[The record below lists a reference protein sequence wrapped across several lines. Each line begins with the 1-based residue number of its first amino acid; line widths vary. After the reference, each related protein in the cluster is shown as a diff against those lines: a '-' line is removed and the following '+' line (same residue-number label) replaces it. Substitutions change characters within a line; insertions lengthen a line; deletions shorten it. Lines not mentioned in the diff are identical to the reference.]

1 MVMLISRI
9 LWFMLLCCLSHITQ
23 ARDVVPLD
31 LDWQF
36 VLGDS
41 LQIKERNFAGPGA
54 RLVDLPHDWS
64 IEGVTTKDEPSG
76 GDGGYFPTGIGWY
89 RKELLADPTWRGKKV
104 WLEFDGVAP
113 QCEVWFN
120 GEKVGGHHYAY
131 TPFRVEL
138 TEHIDFDKPNSI
150 AVRIDNSHQPNS
162 RWYTGSGIYRH
173 VRLVVTE
180 PIYVEH
186 DTFRL
191 TQRVLGKFPPSESNT
206 KTLTARVVNEDTQP
220 SDVRVEFEVKDSD
233 GHLVADVK
241 QKLSLNGSG
250 MAIASVD
257 IDTSVF
263 QRWSPDAPHLY
274 TAIMRVSDNDRVLDE
289 TSFTFGIR
297 TITVTPDKGLLING
311 KPTELIGACVHHDN
325 GLLGA
330 AAFDRAEERRVELL
344 KQAGF
349 NAIRTSHNPPS
360 PAFLDACD
368 RLGMLVIDEAFDGWA
383 APKKKHDYS
392 TVFAEKWQ
400 SDLRAMI
407 DRDRHHP
414 SVIMWSIGNE
424 VYERGNAEGNRLAAE
439 LAAYVRSLD
448 PTRPVTIALNG
459 LEKKEDWTKLDPM
472 FAAVDAAG
480 YNYELH
486 RHAED
491 HQRVPERVIFCSES
505 FPSHV
510 FESWQAAQDQPYVIG
525 DFVWSGLDYLGEAAI
540 GRVFSPDEPVKQHWE
555 AEHFPWHGAYCGD
568 IDLTGWRKP
577 TSHYRNI
584 VWDRG
589 EKLYVS
595 VIAPTP
601 NNRPWGL
608 GWWAVPTALPSWTWP
623 GQEGKP
629 LTVEAFSRYPAVR
642 LYLNEKLIGEQPTTR
657 EQEFRAKFEVPYTS
671 GTLKVVGVADGK
683 EVETQQL
690 VTAGDP
696 HSIRLTAD
704 RKAIRAD
711 RQDLCFV
718 TVEVVDAEGNL
729 CPNTDHAIKFELEG
743 PASIAAV
750 GSGDLTSR
758 ESYQANPRRV
768 FQGRGLVVVRSGDE
782 ARGLKLTANA
792 EGLQSDTVSIETF
805 LPE

>member
-1 MVMLISRI
+1 MLISRV
-9 LWFMLLCCLSHITQ
+9 LLFMLLCCLSQITQ
-23 ARDVVPLD
+23 ARDVIPLD

-36 VLGDS
+36 ILGDS
-41 LQIKERNFAGPGA
+41 PQLKERNFAGPGA

-64 IEGVTTKDEPSG
+64 IEGVTSKDEPSG
-76 GDGGYFPTGIGWY
+76 GDGGYFPTGVALY
-89 RKELLADPTWRGKKV
+89 RKELVADPAWRGKKV

-120 GEKVGGHHYAY
+120 GEKIGGHHYPY
-131 TPFRVEL
+131 TPFKVDL
-138 TEHIDFDKPNSI
+138 TDHIDFDKANLI
-150 AVRIDNSHQPNS
+150 AVRVDNSHQPNS

-173 VRLVVTE
+173 VRLVVVE
-180 PIYVEH
+180 PVHIAHDSLRVRTRSLSDQNAEVTVELAVAKVEPLQNYRLKLQLIGNDGQEIDCDDTLITSSASDLIYA
-186 DTFRL
+186 TFNVGSPRL
-191 TQRVLGKFPPSESNT
+191 WS
-206 KTLTARVVNEDTQP
+206 
-220 SDVRVEFEVKDSD
+220 
-233 GHLVADVK
+233 ADEP
-241 QKLSLNGSG
+241 N
-250 MAIASVD
+250 
-257 IDTSVF
+257 
-263 QRWSPDAPHLY
+263 LY
-274 TAIMRVSDNDRVLDE
+274 TAVAHIESDGKVVDEVSQR
-289 TSFTFGIR
+289 FGIR
-297 TITVTPDKGLLING
+297 TVEVSSEMGYLLNG
-311 KPTELIGACVHHDN
+311 EPVELIGACVHHDN

-392 TVFAEKWQ
+392 TVFADKWQ
-400 SDLRAMI
+400 SDLQAMI
-407 DRDRHHP
+407 DRDRNHP
-414 SVIMWSIGNE
+414 SVVMWSIGNE
-424 VYERGNAEGNRLAAE
+424 VYERGNEEGRRIAAE
-439 LAAYVRSLD
+439 LAAEARKLD

-459 LEKKEDWTKLDPM
+459 LEKKEDWQKLDPM
-472 FAAVDAAG
+472 FSSVDAAG

-486 RHAED
+486 RHVQD
-491 HQRVPERVIFCSES
+491 HQRVPERIMYASES
-505 FPSHV
+505 FPGAV
-510 FESWQAAQDQPYVIG
+510 FESWAASQDQPYVIG

-568 IDLTGWRKP
+568 LDLTGWRKP

-601 NNRPWGL
+601 DGRPWGL
-608 GWWAVPTALPSWTWP
+608 GWWAMPTALPSWTWP
-623 GQEGKP
+623 GQDGKP
-629 LTVEAFSRYPAVR
+629 LTVEVFSRYPAVR
-642 LYLNEKLIGEQPTTR
+642 LYLNDKLIGEQPTTR

-671 GTLKVVGVADGK
+671 GTLKAVGVVDGK

-690 VTAGDP
+690 VTVGDP

-718 TVEVVDAEGNL
+718 TVEVVDADGNL
-729 CPNTDHAIKFELEG
+729 CPNADHAIKFELDG
-743 PASIAAV
+743 PASIAGV

-768 FQGRGLVVVRSGDE
+768 FQGRSLVVVRCGDE
-782 ARGLKLTANA
+782 IYRLKLTAKA

>member
-1 MVMLISRI
+1 MVMLISRV
-9 LWFMLLCCLSHITQ
+9 LLFMLLCCLSHITQ
-23 ARDVVPLD
+23 ARDVIPLD

-64 IEGVTTKDEPSG
+64 IEGVTAKDEPSG
-76 GDGGYFPTGIGWY
+76 GDGGYFPTGVGWY
-89 RKELLADPTWRGKKV
+89 RKELLADPARRGKKV

-120 GEKVGGHHYAY
+120 GEKIGGHHYAY
-131 TPFRVEL
+131 TPFKVDL
-138 TEHIDFDKPNSI
+138 TDHIDFDKPNAI
-150 AVRIDNSHQPNS
+150 AVRVDNSNQPNS

-173 VRLVVTE
+173 VRLVVVD
-180 PIYVEH
+180 PVHIAH
-186 DTFRL
+186 D
-191 TQRVLGKFPPSESNT
+191 S
-206 KTLTARVVNEDTQP
+206 
-220 SDVRVEFEVKDSD
+220 VRVETTKVSPDESEFEISVKVVNDSD
-233 GHLVADVK
+233 TDRDLRIDVVFIQPEGSPELGPAELVTTVK
-241 QKLSLNGSG
+241 NGAEHVARFG
-250 MAIASVD
+250 RKGTDIAL
-257 IDTSVF
+257 
-263 QRWSPDAPHLY
+263 WSPESSHLY
-274 TAIMRVSDNDRVLDE
+274 QAVIKLFADEVLVDE
-289 TSFTFGIR
+289 VATTFGLR
-297 TITVTPDKGLLING
+297 TVELSAEKGLLINSE
-311 KPTELIGACVHHDN
+311 PVELIGGCVHHDN
-325 GLLGA
+325 GPLGA
-330 AAFDRAEERRVELL
+330 AAFDRAEEQRVELL

-360 PAFLDACD
+360 SAFLDACD

-459 LEKKEDWTKLDPM
+459 LEKKEDWTNLDPM
-472 FAAVDAAG
+472 FATVDAAG

-486 RHAED
+486 RHADD
-491 HQRVPERVIFCSES
+491 HQRVPERVIYCSES

-540 GRVFSPDEPVKQHWE
+540 GRAFSPDEPVKQHWE

-568 IDLTGWRKP
+568 LDLTGWRKP
-577 TSHYRNI
+577 TSHYRTI

-601 NNRPWGL
+601 NDRPWGV

-623 GQEGKP
+623 RQEGKP
-629 LTVEAFSRYPAVR
+629 LTVEVFSRYPAVR
-642 LYLNEKLIGEQPTTR
+642 LYLNDKLIGEQPTTR
-657 EQEFRAKFEVPYTS
+657 EHEFRAKFEVPYVS
-671 GTLKVVGVADGK
+671 GTLKVVGVADDK
-683 EVETQQL
+683 EVETEQL

-696 HSIRLTAD
+696 HRIRLTAD

-718 TVEVVDAEGNL
+718 TVEVVDAEGYL
-729 CPNTDHAIKFELEG
+729 CPNANYAIKFELEG
-743 PASIAAV
+743 PASIAGV

-782 ARGLKLTANA
+782 NYRLKLTAKA

-805 LPE
+805 SPE

>member
-1 MVMLISRI
+1 MLISRV
-9 LWFMLLCCLSHITQ
+9 LLLMLLCCLSQITQ
-23 ARDVVPLD
+23 ARDVIPLD

-36 VLGDS
+36 ILGDS
-41 LQIKERNFAGPGA
+41 PQLKERNFAGPGA

-64 IEGVTTKDEPSG
+64 IEGVTSKDEPSG
-76 GDGGYFPTGIGWY
+76 GDGGYFPTGVGWY
-89 RKELLADPTWRGKKV
+89 RKELLADPAWRGKKV

-120 GEKVGGHHYAY
+120 GEKIGGHHYAY
-131 TPFRVEL
+131 TPFKVDL
-138 TEHIDFDKPNSI
+138 TDHIDFDKANLI
-150 AVRIDNSHQPNS
+150 AARVDNSHQPNS

-173 VRLVVTE
+173 VRLVVVHPVHIEEDSFEVNT
-180 PIYVEH
+180 IFTHMGTSY
-186 DTFRL
+186 
-191 TQRVLGKFPPSESNT
+191 RVSADVINESS
-206 KTLTARVVNEDTQP
+206 
-220 SDVRVEFEVKDSD
+220 SDQNIRVEFKCIDPGKLAFESTSALSTVLKKGATEKSSGGIKDT
-233 GHLVADVK
+233 LLA
-241 QKLSLNGSG
+241 
-250 MAIASVD
+250 
-257 IDTSVF
+257 F
-263 QRWSPDAPHLY
+263 WSPSTPNLQKAEIRLF
-274 TAIMRVSDNDRVLDE
+274 VDE
-289 TSFTFGIR
+289 KLVDEQIIFFGIR
-297 TITVTPDKGLLING
+297 WFDFYTGIHRDKGLQING
-311 KPTELIGACVHHDN
+311 EPVKLIGACVHHDN

-392 TVFAEKWQ
+392 TVFANKWQ
-400 SDLRAMI
+400 SDLQAMI
-407 DRDRHHP
+407 KRDRHHP

-424 VYERGNAEGNRLAAE
+424 VYERGNDEGRRIAAE
-439 LAAYVRSLD
+439 LAAEARKLD

-459 LEKKEDWTKLDPM
+459 LEKKEDWQKLDPM
-472 FAAVDAAG
+472 FSSVDAAG

-486 RHAED
+486 RHAQD
-491 HQRVPERVIFCSES
+491 HQRVPERIMYASES
-505 FPSHV
+505 FPGAV
-510 FESWQAAQDQPYVIG
+510 FESWAASQDQPYVIG

-568 IDLTGWRKP
+568 LDLTGWRKP

-601 NNRPWGL
+601 DGRPWGL
-608 GWWAVPTALPSWTWP
+608 GWWAMPTALPSWTWP

-629 LTVEAFSRYPAVR
+629 LTVEVFSRYPAVR
-642 LYLNEKLIGEQPTTR
+642 LYLNDKLIGEQPTTR
-657 EQEFRAKFEVPYTS
+657 EYEFRAKFEVPYTS
-671 GTLKVVGVADGK
+671 GTLKAVGVVDGK

-690 VTAGDP
+690 VTVGDP

-729 CPNTDHAIKFELEG
+729 CPNADHSIQYKLDG
-743 PASIAAV
+743 PASIVGV

-782 ARGLKLTANA
+782 IARLKLTASA
-792 EGLQSDTVSIETF
+792 EGLPSDVISIEIIA
-805 LPE
+805 PK